1 MKESVRLLWRARK
14 KFYLQS
20 SSSLEKFRGDARA
33 SAEGANRNFGVPP
46 PFRQVS
52 AVGVGGSWWDEA
64 DFDALMLSFHRQPIP
79 RNSVV

>member
-1 MKESVRLLWRARK
+1 MGK
-14 KFYLQS
+14 KF
-20 SSSLEKFRGDARA
+20 KMAARWL
-33 SAEGANRNFGVPP
+33 RNAHYMTAVPP